1 VFIHMQASAGDAM
14 IVEDFDAIR
23 RRLRALKPGLVST
36 APECPLPSERNTE
49 YRHCRRQCGQL
60 VHGVTPTC
68 DGSCHIA

>member
-1 VFIHMQASAGDAM
+1 M
-14 IVEDFDAIR
+14 IVEDFAAIR
-23 RRLRALKPGLVST
+23 RRLRALRPGLVST
-36 APECPLPSERNTE
+36 PEPPADCPLPSERNTE